1 MARKFKI
8 VVPKPASCNEHG
20 TEVKLYKADE
30 IVESKGAWQDEVMEK
45 FIENG
50 WAMEVKV
57 DSVEETV
64 DVEADV
70 KEVKRARNKKGQLIG
85 DNPDT
90 PDVNEAWEGGK
101 APKKKTTAK
110 KKTTKKK
117 TTKKASS

>member
-30 IVESKGAWQDEVMEK
+30 IVESEGAWQDEVMEK

-57 DSVEETV
+57 DLVEETV

-85 DNPDT
+85 DDPDT

>member
-20 TEVKLYKADE
+20 TEVKLYQVDE
-30 IVESKGAWQDEVMEK
+30 IIESEGTWQDDVMDK

-50 WAMEVKV
+50 WAMEVKI
-57 DSVEETV
+57 DSADETV
-64 DVEADV
+64 EVEADV
-70 KEVKRARNKKGQLIG
+70 KEVKRARNDKGQLIG
-85 DNPDT
+85 DDPET
-90 PDVNEAWEGGK
+90 PDVNEAWEGGE

-110 KKTTKKK
+110 KKTTKQK

>member
-20 TEVKLYKADE
+20 TEVKLYQVDE
-30 IVESKGAWQDEVMEK
+30 IIESEGTWQDDVMDK

-50 WAMEVKV
+50 WAMEVKM
-57 DSVEETV
+57 DSADVVV

-70 KEVKRARNKKGQLIG
+70 EPKRARNDKGQLIG
-85 DNPDT
+85 DDAST

-110 KKTTKKK
+110 KTTKKK
-117 TTKKASS
+117 STKKKA